1 MTRLYSGKRAR
12 KLNIPREKLFHK
24 VPEDE
29 VVYLC
34 SPAWTDWEPIA
45 WAHPGENDVSFNDV
59 EGGVVLQL
67 SVYKHGRLIPVSDP
81 FVLDGSTG
89 GVHYFEGSDETEE
102 IKLLNK
108 YHQFIEPFA
117 QRMVG
122 GVFEGSNRADFLQK
136 DTLYVVKEAPVRL
149 YSVVT
154 LSSTKHYR
162 YVRYVGP
169 ENGYCNVSEVA
180 FYEDPAD
187 TCALQGKVIG
197 TPNGQNGD
205 GKHDYRNVY
214 DGDPYTSFD
223 YYQPTGGWAGLDLGR
238 PCLIRKIIFTPRNRD
253 NYVREGD
260 TYELFYSSKGEWISI
275 GEQIPAS
282 DSLLYMAPKGALLYL
297 KNHTRGSDERIFEY
311 EEGRQRYW

>member
-1 MTRLYSGKRAR
+1 M
-12 KLNIPREKLFHK
+12 
-24 VPEDE
+24 
-29 VVYLC
+29 
-34 SPAWTDWEPIA
+34 
-45 WAHPGENDVSFNDV
+45 
-59 EGGVVLQL
+59 
-67 SVYKHGRLIPVSDP
+67 
-81 FVLDGSTG
+81 
-89 GVHYFEGSDETEE
+89 
-102 IKLLNK
+102 
-108 YHQFIEPFA
+108 
-117 QRMVG
+117 
-122 GVFEGSNRADFLQK
+122 
-136 DTLYVVKEAPVRL
+136 RL

-238 PCLIRKIIFTPRNRD
+238 PCLIGK
-253 NYVREGD
+253 
-260 TYELFYSSKGEWISI
+260 
-275 GEQIPAS
+275 
-282 DSLLYMAPKGALLYL
+282 
-297 KNHTRGSDERIFEY
+297 
-311 EEGRQRYW
+311 